1 MAKAL
6 TAASVVKIKSNK
18 ARREIPDG
26 VLPGLYIVVHP
37 TGRKAWALRYR
48 ANGAPKKLTL
58 GPYLAGDD
66 VTAAGEELIR
76 IRREASEALERVRQ
90 GGDPAAAKQVAKR
103 QAKEEDQT
111 RRDHFRTV
119 VERYLKSMAKR
130 RNLPEKARL
139 IGMRRKGDEWEAIKG
154 RAVSLWGDRRIQ
166 EVTRRDVRE
175 HLETLAETAPIGAN
189 RTFSELRTFF
199 NWCVGKDVIATSPI
213 AGLKAPSEENASRN
227 RVLMR
232 RKAIP
237 DSTDDELRWLWQS
250 ALSYDRS
257 DDGEGKGGIGRKH
270 RGPFGPFV
278 QMLIL
283 TGQRRNEVAGM
294 KWAELDLTEREWTIP
309 AARAKNGQ
317 EHLVPLSDQAVKI
330 LQALPRIKGSSFV
343 FTTTGDAPISGW
355 SRMKARLDKL
365 MEEIAR
371 EERGEVVEV
380 PHWTLHDIR
389 RTVAAGMQRLGIRME
404 VTEKVLNHVSGS
416 FSGIAGVY
424 QVHDFAE
431 EKRTALEAWAN
442 YIDNLL
448 TGDADNVLPFRAAL

>member
-6 TAASVVKIKSNK
+6 TAASVIKIKGDK

-26 VLPGLYIVVHP
+26 VLPGLYLVVHP

-58 GPYLAGDD
+58 GLYLAGDN

-76 IRREASEALERVRQ
+76 IRREASEALERVRR
-90 GGDPAAAKQVAKR
+90 GDDPAAAKQVAKK
-103 QAKEEDQT
+103 QAKEEDRT

-119 VERYLKSMAKR
+119 VERYLKSMTKR
-130 RNLPEKARL
+130 RNFSEKARL
-139 IGMRRKGDEWEAIKG
+139 IGMRRKGDEWEVIEG
-154 RAVSLWGDRRIQ
+154 RAVSLWGDQRIQ
-166 EVTRRDVRE
+166 EITRRDVRE
-175 HLETLAETAPIGAN
+175 HLETLAEAAPIGAN

-199 NWCVGKDVIATSPI
+199 NWAAGKDIVLASPI
-213 AGLKAPSEENASRN
+213 AGLKPPSEENASRN

-237 DSTDDELRWLWQS
+237 DSTDDELRWLWQAAS
-250 ALSYDRS
+250 TYDRS

-283 TGQRRNEVAGM
+283 TGQRRNEVAAM
-294 KWAELDLTEREWTIP
+294 KWSEVEDGDWTIP

-317 EHLVPLSDQAVKI
+317 AHLVPLSNQAVAI
-330 LQALPRIKGSSFV
+330 LEGLPRIKGSGFV
-343 FTTTGDAPISGW
+343 FTTSGDAPISGW

-365 MEEIAR
+365 MAEVAQ
-371 EERGEVVEV
+371 EERGEEV
-380 PHWTLHDIR
+380 IIPHWTLHDIR
-389 RTVAAGMQRLGIRME
+389 RTVATGMQRLGVKME
-404 VTEKVLNHVSGS
+404 VTEKVLNHTSES
-416 FSGIAGVY
+416 FGGIKAVY
-424 QVHDFAE
+424 QLHEYDK
-431 EKRTALEAWAN
+431 EKRDALEAWAN

-448 TGDADNVLPFRAAL
+448 TGDADNVLPFRAAK